1 MFAIRHF
8 SLSMAGAA
16 CALALGIAVP
26 AAAQPSAKETRQAH
40 NVLVDY
46 SICVADAEPDIT
58 RTFVLTD
65 GADAARVDGVKRLF
79 DSRCMGFN
87 HGKLKM
93 EDFLFRGALAQRL
106 IEKTLASDALDNV
119 ADIEALNATYAG
131 GGPAAQGHT
140 LMYRI
145 GECIARAEAAGAR
158 TLFATRMGSDKEKA
172 AIRALAPVIS
182 GCVPA
187 GQEVQIDRARLRFG
201 LATMYYRLAA
211 RLTGQGAE

>member
-1 MFAIRHF
+1 
-8 SLSMAGAA
+8 
-16 CALALGIAVP
+16 
-26 AAAQPSAKETRQAH
+26 
-40 NVLVDY
+40 
-46 SICVADAEPDIT
+46 VADAEPEIT
-58 RTFVLTD
+58 RAFVLTD
-65 GADAARVDGVKRLF
+65 GADAARVDGVKGLF

-106 IEKTLASDALDNV
+106 IEKTLASDVLDNV
-119 ADIEALNATYAG
+119 ADLEALNATYAG

-145 GECIARAEAAGAR
+145 GECIARADAAGAR